1 MLTTS
6 LFRLQENNPR
16 TFAVMMS
23 KRQRIKLARYLMDLE
38 SSGISR
44 TDDKRVKKLIYK
56 LENGHMS
63 YDNNEL
69 SIMRAAIVLNRFV
82 EPISYICKKYI
93 AHAISRS
100 AA

>member
-1 MLTTS
+1 MLTTD

-16 TFAVMMS
+16 TFAVMMN
-23 KRQRIKLARYLMDLE
+23 KRQRGKLVKYLNDLE
-38 SSGISR
+38 ASGIGR
-44 TDDKRVKKLIYK
+44 TDDKRVQKIIYK

-63 YDNNEL
+63 YDNHEL

-93 AHAISRS
+93 ARTISRS
-100 AA
+100 VA

>member
-6 LFRLQENNPR
+6 LFKLQENNPK

-23 KRQRIKLARYLMDLE
+23 KRQRSKLARYLSDLE
-38 SSGISR
+38 ASGIGR
-44 TDDKRVKKLIYK
+44 ADDKRVKKLIYK

-69 SIMRAAIVLNRFV
+69 SIMRAAIVLNRFIT
-82 EPISYICKKYI
+82 PISYICKRYVVRS
-93 AHAISRS
+93 ISRS
-100 AA
+100 VA